1 MIDEYG
7 ATLRPEAS
15 ARTSEVLISSLR
27 AAFSGRMIS
36 LRPESRR
43 LTVTSFSWIGG
54 AGESAIAAGAANC
67 VPAHAS
73 ATQTAMTG
81 NLALGISILALGI
94 SITPLLDW
102 NPREIGPFMRRR
114 KAGPARCQHA
124 PATIADTG
132 PASSAVS

>member
-81 NLALGISILALGI
+81 NLALGISIMGI

-114 KAGPARCQHA
+114 KA
-124 PATIADTG
+124 
-132 PASSAVS
+132 

>member
-81 NLALGISILALGI
+81 NLALGISI
-94 SITPLLDW
+94 TPLLDW

-124 PATIADTG
+124 AATIADKG
-132 PASSAVS
+132 PE

>member
-27 AAFSGRMIS
+27 AACSGRMIS

-73 ATQTAMTG
+73 ATQTATTG
-81 NLALGISILALGI
+81 KGISILALGI
-94 SITPLLDW
+94 SITPLLESSR
-102 NPREIGPFMRRR
+102 NPPFMRRR

-124 PATIADTG
+124 AATIADKG
-132 PASSAVS
+132 PE

>member
-27 AAFSGRMIS
+27 AACSGRMIS

-73 ATQTAMTG
+73 ATQTATTG
-81 NLALGISILALGI
+81 NLALHI
-94 SITPLLDW
+94 SITPFLDC
-102 NPREIGPFMRRR
+102 NPRAIGPFMPRR

-124 PATIADTG
+124 AATIADKG
-132 PASSAVS
+132 PE